1 MKVITTAALSLFV
14 CTYAH
19 ANQPTHH
26 ALANAITAH
35 NISSFQH
42 TITQNV
48 FNGFGLQNQNTFGKQ
63 DTKTTPNPID
73 LYGHAPMYGTELLYG
88 EFNDDGTMGRSG
100 GDTPFGALSNIWLN
114 WQHTDNKSKFDNLSP
129 IKNKND
135 LIIAGLAG
143 HESNIGS
150 FSHNW
155 GISTGYTHSEQYN
168 NDIHTDSQGGFL
180 SVFNG
185 FYYKKLGI
193 NTNITTGVFD
203 SSSDN
208 KFGTDNY
215 TNFWLSGAAGISY
228 DIVLDNS
235 FVLRPVINTEYT
247 WIKSKD
253 YTSVSGD
260 KINNENFNIF
270 EFSPEL
276 QAIKHIANNWFGKMN
291 VKYVMT
297 FADNGD
303 TIINNI
309 NTINLNN
316 TKYFEYAIS
325 IEKTFY
331 NTNIHATVGR
341 QDGDLYGWFGN
352 INIKYLF

>member
-1 MKVITTAALSLFV
+1 MKQITVAGLCLFV

-19 ANQPTHH
+19 ANQTTHH
-26 ALANAITAH
+26 ALANSITAH
-35 NISSFQH
+35 NIGSFQH
-42 TITQNV
+42 TITQNA
-48 FNGFGLQNQNTFGKQ
+48 FNSFGLQNQNIFNNKKDQ
-63 DTKTTPNPID
+63 PNINAANM
-73 LYGHAPMYGTELLYG
+73 YGHAPVYGTELMYG

-100 GDTPFGALSNIWLN
+100 GDTPFSKISNIWLN

-135 LIIAGLAG
+135 LIIAGLSG
-143 HESNIGS
+143 NKSNIGS
-150 FSHNW
+150 FIHNW
-155 GISTGYTHSEQYN
+155 GISTGYAHSKQHN
-168 NDIHTDSQGGFL
+168 NDLHTDSQGGYL
-180 SVFNG
+180 SIFNG
-185 FYYKKLGI
+185 FYYKKLSI

-208 KFGTDNY
+208 KFGTDDY
-215 TNFWLSGAAGISY
+215 TNFWFSGAAGISY
-228 DIVLDNS
+228 DIALDDT

-260 KINNENFNIF
+260 KINNKNFNMF
-270 EFSPEL
+270 ELSPEL
-276 QAIKHIANNWFGKMN
+276 QAIKHITNNWFGKLN
-291 VKYVMT
+291 IKYVMT
-297 FADNGD
+297 FANNDN

-309 NTINLNN
+309 DTLNLNN
-316 TKYFEYAIS
+316 TDYFEYSIS

-331 NTNIHATVGR
+331 NTNVHATVGR
-341 QDGDLYGWFGN
+341 QDGDIYGWFGN